1 MDYNLDMTN
10 RFLHLFDTSIGT
22 CAIAWGRDGLLAVRL
37 PASEGGDLATRLR
50 KAVAGAEPGEPDA
63 EVAAAITGIRALLS
77 GEKRDLLEIRL
88 DMAGTGPFDR
98 AVYAIARAI
107 PPGRTLTYGEVG
119 RRLPADVLGGMPPHT
134 VPRAVGQALGRNP
147 WPIVV
152 PCHRV
157 MAAGGGTGGFSAPGG
172 VDTKLT
178 LLRIEGASLPAEQLG
193 LF

>member
-1 MDYNLDMTN
+1 METPRY
-10 RFLHLFDTSIGT
+10 HLFDTALGP
-22 CAIAWGRDGLLAVRL
+22 CGIAWGPDGLLAVRL
-37 PASEGGDLATRLR
+37 PAVEGGDLASRLR
-50 KAVAGAEPGEPDA
+50 KAVPGAEPGEPDA
-63 EVAAAITGIRALLS
+63 ATAAAIAGIRALLS
-77 GEKRDLLEIRL
+77 GERRDLMEIRL
-88 DMAGTGPFDR
+88 NMAGTGPFDR

-119 RRLPADVLGGMPPHT
+119 KRLPPDVLGTMPPHT
-134 VPRAVGQALGRNP
+134 VPRAVGQSLGRNP

-178 LLRIEGASLPAEQLG
+178 LLRIEGAALPAQQLG